1 MRAMSRSPTR
11 TFKFALDDLL
21 VGTAE
26 YPAGPTGCTVLRFP
40 RTTVGAIDVRGGAAA
55 VRESTSIDAGNSFGL
70 VEALFFAG
78 GSTYG
83 LDVGSGVMREL
94 LAERRGRTGFADIPA
109 VPGAVVYDFDGRDD
123 ASVFP
128 DADLGARA
136 FREARTGEVRVGRAG
151 AGANVSVGSFLGSE
165 WAERSGQGAAFGRVA
180 GMRIFALSVVNAVGN
195 VLDRG
200 GRIVAGSRDPRTG
213 ERIAV
218 TDGILRQV
226 PARRGARRHTTLT
239 AVVTDA
245 ELNHPELQRLAVMA
259 HSALGRVIEPFASPL
274 DGDTLFAL
282 STGSV
287 PLRRGWSVAELGAFA
302 GQLAQDAV
310 LDAVR

>member
-1 MRAMSRSPTR
+1 MSRPPTR
-11 TFKFALDDLL
+11 TFKFAFDELL

-26 YPAGPTGCTVLRFP
+26 YPAGPTGCTVLRLP
-40 RTTVGAIDVRGGAAA
+40 RATVGAIDVRGGAAA
-55 VRESTSIDAGNSFGL
+55 VRESTSIDAGNSFGI

-83 LDVGSGVMREL
+83 LDVGSGIMREL
-94 LAERRGRTGFADIPA
+94 LALRRGRTGFDDIPA
-109 VPGAVVYDFDGRDD
+109 VPGAVVYDFDGRKDD
-123 ASVFP
+123 GVFP

-151 AGANVSVGSFLGSE
+151 AGANVWAGSFLGTE
-165 WAERSGQGAAFGRVA
+165 WAEQSGQGAAFGRVA
-180 GMRIFALSVVNAVGN
+180 GMRIFTLSVVNAVGN
-195 VLDRG
+195 VLDRS
-200 GRIVAGSRDPRTG
+200 GRIIAGSRDPRSG
-213 ERIAV
+213 ERVPV
-218 TDGILRQV
+218 TDGILRQT
-226 PARRGARRHTTLT
+226 PPRRGARRHTTLT

-259 HSALGRVIEPFASPL
+259 HSALGRVIEPFSTPW

-287 PLRRGWSVAELGAFA
+287 PLRKGWSVAELGAFA

-310 LDAVR
+310 LEAVR

>member
-1 MRAMSRSPTR
+1 MRPMSRTPTR
-11 TFKFALDDLL
+11 TFRFDFPELL

-40 RTTVGAIDVRGGAAA
+40 RATIGAIDVRGGAAA
-55 VRESTSIDAGNSFGL
+55 VRESTSIEPANSFGL
-70 VEALFFAG
+70 VDALFFAG

-94 LAERRGRTGFADIPA
+94 LALKRGRTGFDDIPA
-109 VPGAVVYDFDGRDD
+109 VPGAVVYDFDRRDD

-128 DADLGARA
+128 DAELGARA
-136 FREARTGEVRVGRAG
+136 FRAARAGEVLVGRAG
-151 AGANVSVGSFLGSE
+151 AGANVAVGSFLGAE

-180 GMRIFALSVVNAVGN
+180 GMRLFALSVVNAVGN
-195 VLDRG
+195 VLDRS
-200 GRIVAGSRDPRTG
+200 GRTIAGSRDPRTG
-213 ERIAV
+213 ERLAV
-218 TDGILRQV
+218 TDGILRQA
-226 PARRGARRHTTLT
+226 PARRGSRRHTTLT
-239 AVVTDA
+239 ALVTDA

-259 HSALGRVIEPFASPL
+259 HSALGRVIEPFATPL

-282 STGSV
+282 STGAV

-310 LDAVR
+310 LEAVK